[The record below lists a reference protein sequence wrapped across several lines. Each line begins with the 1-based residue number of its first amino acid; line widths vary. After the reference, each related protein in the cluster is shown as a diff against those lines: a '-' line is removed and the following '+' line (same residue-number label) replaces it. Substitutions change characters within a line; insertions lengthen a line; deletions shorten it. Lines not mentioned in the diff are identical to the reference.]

1 MILDSCRNRNDRLGK
16 LEWIIAGATADA
28 ALYLDWESWRKDWRL
43 NPFWTFGVIGYEVRR
58 VLEPKLNSSLLRNAS
73 LLNLPQVCL
82 FRPDW
87 VAMLHRG
94 SREMTV
100 YAEDDPE
107 KLLNELT
114 RISLTDSQAT
124 RLPRFDP
131 LFPFTEYSAAFRE
144 ARERLRDGDIYEMNL
159 TRAYAGRSDRP
170 LCPVSLFEQL
180 CQRSPVPMAA
190 CMVTEAG
197 CLVSASPERLFRIDS
212 GGLLTTQ
219 PIKGTL
225 PRGGFPCSDLMRWPK
240 LRENAKL
247 RAENVMI
254 ADLARNDLNKV
265 CVPGS
270 VVATSLFQTQAY
282 RRLLHSVT
290 TVQGQLA
297 KGFDSVAALE
307 AVLPAGSMTGA
318 PKVRAMQL
326 IDELEPCEREWYA
339 GNAGWLAP
347 DGTGDWNVVIRSLL
361 LDSERKRAA
370 FHVGGAV
377 TWDSEVVSEW
387 EEGLL
392 KASQFVG
399 QQLLG

>member
-1 MILDSCRNRNDRLGK
+1 MILDSCKSLNDRIGQM
-16 LEWIIAGATADA
+16 EWIIAGATTEAP
-28 ALYLDWESWRKDWRL
+28 LYLDWKTWRNDWRL
-43 NPFWTFGVIGYEVRR
+43 KPFWTFGVIGSEVRR
-58 VLEPKLNSSLLRNAS
+58 VLEPKLNSNIRSNAS
-73 LLNLPQVCL
+73 LLDLPQICL

-94 SREMTV
+94 GRSITV
-100 YAEDDPE
+100 YAEGDPE
-107 KLLNELT
+107 KLLNELSRLHPT
-114 RISLTDSQAT
+114 HSQVAK
-124 RLPRFDP
+124 LPRFEP
-131 LFPFTEYSAAFRE
+131 LFPFADYSKAFRKT
-144 ARERLRDGDIYEMNL
+144 RERLRDGDIYEMNL
-159 TRAYAGRSDRP
+159 TRAYAGTSDQP
-170 LCPVSLFEQL
+170 LCPLNLFDDL
-180 CQRSPVPMAA
+180 CHRSPVPMAA

-197 CLVSASPERLFRIDS
+197 CLVSASPERLLRIDS
-212 GGLLTTQ
+212 GRLLTTQ

-225 PRGGFPCSDLMRWPK
+225 PRGGFPCSDLMHWPK
-240 LRENAKL
+240 LRENVKL

-254 ADLARNDLNKV
+254 ADLARNDLNRV

-270 VVATSLFQTQAY
+270 VATTHLFETQAY

-297 KGFDSVAALE
+297 EGFDSVAALE

-318 PKVRAMQL
+318 PKVRALQL

-339 GNAGWLAP
+339 GSAGWVAP

-377 TWDSEVVSEW
+377 TWDSDVVSEW

-399 QQLLG
+399 QPLSG